1 MLPERP
7 IMESSTATA
16 PTTLPIRGM
25 TCGHCVNTVRQALE
39 AVPGVSSAT
48 VDLTTERAEVSGDNL
63 DRRELV
69 AAVEAAGYQV
79 AKGDQQPAASRLIS
93 IGPMLPRPIQPT
105 DPAPAPESGPVE
117 WNFAIDG
124 MHCASCVARVEG
136 ALRGVSGVT
145 DPRVNLA
152 TERAAFRV
160 DPARATE
167 AEIMNAIARA
177 GYSAKRDEWQP
188 GLGAAQLREVRTRQV
203 ASWRRRLIV
212 GVVGTIPLIVLG
224 VAPLIWSLAPA
235 TTQVMGWVMGGIA
248 AVLQGYLGAPYL
260 RGAWDRL
267 KHGSANMDTLI
278 ALGTSVAFGFSLV
291 QLVRGHAHDA
301 HSLVDVGI
309 ILTLITL
316 GKWLE
321 ARSKGAAGSAIE
333 RLLDLSP
340 RTARRVVGG
349 VERDVPLA
357 EIQLGDV
364 VRVRPGESIPVDGVV
379 VEGESSVDES
389 MLTGESKPI
398 TKRAGDLVIGATRN
412 SDGSLLVEARSVGR
426 ASVLAGIV
434 RLVQDAQSSKAEIQ
448 RLADTISSRFVPVV
462 IIIAALTLLGWGLI
476 GSSWSSGTLNALAVL
491 IIACPCALGLATPMA
506 VAVASG
512 RGARAGI
519 LVRDASA
526 FERMDR
532 VKTVVFDKT
541 GTITVGQPSVVD
553 VAPAEGISRDQL
565 LGLAGAAESG
575 SEHPIARALS
585 QADHPGKVERFEA
598 TRGKG
603 VAARVEGASVLV
615 GSAAFL
621 RSKGVEPMTVDGWN
635 EGKTVVHVARDGQFA
650 GSIALD
656 DPIQPAASPLVERL
670 VDRGQA
676 VALLSGDNLATARSV
691 ARAVGIPEDQVFA
704 PVLPDGKVERIKAIR
719 ESSRGRVAM
728 VGDGLNDAP
737 ALAAADVGI
746 ALGTG
751 TDLAKASA
759 DVVIA
764 SDDLLAVAR
773 ALKLGRGTLRA
784 IRQNL
789 FWAFAYN
796 SVGIPLAACGLLGT
810 YGPIFAAAAMSLS
823 SVTVIARSSLLA
835 RLDLEG

>member
-1 MLPERP
+1 
-7 IMESSTATA
+7 MESSSQTL
-16 PTTLPIRGM
+16 PTTLPIQGM
-25 TCGHCVNTVRQALE
+25 TCGHCVNSVRQALE
-39 AVPGVSSAT
+39 GVPGVNSVT
-48 VDLTTERAEVSGDNL
+48 VDLATERAEVVGDGL
-63 DRRELV
+63 DERDLV

-79 AKGDQQPAASRLIS
+79 AGGDKQPASPQLVS
-93 IGPMLPRPIQPT
+93 IGPMVSEQTRPP
-105 DPAPAPESGPVE
+105 DPEPVTSPESQPIE
-117 WNFAIDG
+117 WNFAIEG
-124 MHCASCVARVEG
+124 MHCASCVARVEV
-136 ALRGVSGVT
+136 ALRGISGVT

-160 DPARATE
+160 DPSRATE
-167 AEIMNAIARA
+167 AEVKSAIARA
-177 GYSAKRDEWQP
+177 GYSATRDEWQP
-188 GLGAAQLREVRTRQV
+188 GTGAAKLRADRARQV
-203 ASWRRRLIV
+203 TTWRRRLIV
-212 GVVGTIPLIVLG
+212 GVVGTVPLIVLG
-224 VAPLIWSLAPA
+224 IAPMVWSLSPLTSQTIGWA
-235 TTQVMGWVMGGIA
+235 MGAIA
-248 AVLQGYLGAPYL
+248 AILQGYLGAPYL
-260 RGAWDRL
+260 RGAWERL

-291 QLVRGHAHDA
+291 QLVRGHTHDA

-321 ARSKGAAGSAIE
+321 ARSKGAAGAAIE
-333 RLLDLSP
+333 RLLDLAP
-340 RTARRVVGG
+340 RTARRVVDG

-364 VRVRPGESIPVDGVV
+364 VRVRSGESIPVDGVV

-398 TKRAGDLVIGATRN
+398 TKRPGDKVVGATRN
-412 SDGSLLVEARSVGR
+412 ADGSLLVEACSVGR
-426 ASVLAGIV
+426 DSVLAGIV
-434 RLVQDAQSSKAEIQ
+434 RMVQDAQSSKAEIQ
-448 RLADTISSRFVPVV
+448 RLADTISSYFVPVV
-462 IIIAALTLLGWGLI
+462 IVIAGLTLVGWGTL
-476 GSSWSSGTLNALAVL
+476 GQNWSSGVLNALAVM

-541 GTITVGQPSVVD
+541 GTITVGRSSVLD
-553 VAPAEGISRDQL
+553 VAPVAGVTRDDL
-565 LGLAGAAESG
+565 LRFAAAAESG
-575 SEHPIARALS
+575 SEHPIARALAQTGYS
-585 QADHPGKVERFEA
+585 GKVEGFEA

-603 VAARVEGASVLV
+603 VSALLEGVPVLV
-615 GSAAFL
+615 GSADFL
-621 RSKGVEPMTVDGWN
+621 RLKGVDPTTGEDWN
-635 EGKTVVHVARDGQFA
+635 QGKTVVHVAWDGRFI

-656 DPIQPAASPLVERL
+656 DPIQPVAKELVKIL
-670 VDRGQA
+670 QNQGQA
-676 VALLSGDNLATARSV
+676 VVLLSGDNQSTARAV
-691 ARAVGIPEDQVFA
+691 ARSVGIPEDQVFA

-764 SDDLLAVAR
+764 SDDLLTVAR

-810 YGPIFAAAAMSLS
+810 YGPVFAAAAMSLS
-823 SVTVIARSSLLA
+823 SVTVIARSSLLV
-835 RLDLEG
+835 RLSLEEE